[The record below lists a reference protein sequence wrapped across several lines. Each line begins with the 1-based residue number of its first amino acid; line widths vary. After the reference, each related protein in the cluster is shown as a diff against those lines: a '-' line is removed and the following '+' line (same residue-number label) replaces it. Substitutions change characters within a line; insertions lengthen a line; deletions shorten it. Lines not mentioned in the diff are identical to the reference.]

1 MSDAELFALQLL
13 KNDIEFFKKVSSD
26 FKIFV
31 WSDNSFLAYQYAR
44 EIAKVRGL
52 AIKYVDSL
60 DDAIDSLDDAFS
72 FEEPEDVLK
81 VYSCQKFDIPRDI
94 SSLNNIIVICQDIT
108 GDSSCVYK
116 FPKLE
121 DWQMVAF
128 MKQQCPGLNDNEIKW
143 LFDITAS
150 ISKNNENIFRLDN
163 EAKKINCFSKD
174 EQEQVFHELSDA
186 SGYCDLS
193 PLTIFNFT
201 NAILKKDTLSIKDVL
216 RDIDSIDIEG
226 TGLITILH
234 KNFKQIIDI
243 QLSRNAT
250 PESLGMS
257 IKQFK
262 AIEYNCGKFSSSSLI
277 NIFEFITGLDYKLKS
292 GQLDI
297 INQRLIDYIVCSV
310 LSL

>member
-1 MSDAELFALQLL
+1 MSDSDLFAVQLL
-13 KNDIEFFKKVSSD
+13 KHSLEANCVTSD

-31 WSDNSFLAYQYAR
+31 WSDNSFLAHQYAR
-44 EIAKVRGL
+44 EIARVRGL

-94 SSLNNIIVICQDIT
+94 SSLNNMIVICQDTT

-121 DWQMVAF
+121 DWQMIAF
-128 MKQQCPGLNDNEIKW
+128 MKQQCPGLNDLEIQW
-143 LFDITAS
+143 LFDITSS
-150 ISKNNENIFRLDN
+150 ISKNNENIFRLSN
-163 EAKKINCFSKD
+163 EAKKINCFSKS
-174 EQEQVFHELSDA
+174 EQEQVFKALSDA
-186 SGYCDLS
+186 NGYSDLS

-201 NAILKKDTLSIKDVL
+201 NAILKKDIKTIKDVL
-216 RDIDSIDIEG
+216 KEIDSIDIEG

-234 KNFKQIIDI
+234 KNFKQVIDI
-243 QLSRNAT
+243 QLGKNAT

-257 IKQFK
+257 MKQFK
-262 AIEYNCGKFSSSSLI
+262 AVEYNCGKFTSNSLV

-297 INQRLIDYIVCSV
+297 SNQRLIDYIVCSV